1 VITSQPNT
9 KEKLITQDKNMENI
23 TIDELTE
30 LIRQIDDMSQIE
42 LCQLWRHAPSGNKYI
57 SGLAGKYFTDRLY
70 KHFDGF
76 TPTISKTIGW

>member
-1 VITSQPNT
+1 VITST
-9 KEKLITQDKNMENI
+9 TEYEGETYTQDKNMENI